1 MDWLL
6 FLTLLPSYL
15 LGKYIYNMDKVEKEP
30 TSLLVKLFIGGIGAI
45 LLTIILSD
53 LAELFLPVIKTTKT
67 DIKSLIIYNFVGVAL
82 IEEFSKWFFLL
93 ICTWK
98 NKNFNYLFDG
108 IVYGF
113 FVSIGFA
120 TVENFLYVYHTD
132 GGIYVAILRA
142 LLSVPA
148 HAFFGV
154 FMGYYFGL
162 ARMNKNKK
170 KPWLWYFLVSLLLPI
185 VLHGTFDF
193 CLSIGTLTYTAIYIL
208 FVLSLYVLS
217 FKKIKKLSK
226 NDKIIV

>member
-1 MDWLL
+1 M
-6 FLTLLPSYL
+6 
-15 LGKYIYNMDKVEKEP
+15 
-30 TSLLVKLFIGGIGAI
+30 
-45 LLTIILSD
+45 
-53 LAELFLPVIKTTKT
+53 
-67 DIKSLIIYNFVGVAL
+67 
-82 IEEFSKWFFLL
+82 
-93 ICTWK
+93 
-98 NKNFNYLFDG
+98 
-108 IVYGF
+108 
-113 FVSIGFA
+113 
-120 TVENFLYVYHTD
+120 
-132 GGIYVAILRA
+132 AILRA